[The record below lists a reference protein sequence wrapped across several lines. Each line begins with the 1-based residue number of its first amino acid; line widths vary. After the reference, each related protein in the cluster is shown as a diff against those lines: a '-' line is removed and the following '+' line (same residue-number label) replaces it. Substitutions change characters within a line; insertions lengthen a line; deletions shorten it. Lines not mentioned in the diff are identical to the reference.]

1 MTDVI
6 SIMLAIDIFS
16 IKIDQ
21 VLITL
26 LQIYISANEANEY
39 ILL

>member
-1 MTDVI
+1 
-6 SIMLAIDIFS
+6 MLAIDIFS

-39 ILL
+39 ILLWR